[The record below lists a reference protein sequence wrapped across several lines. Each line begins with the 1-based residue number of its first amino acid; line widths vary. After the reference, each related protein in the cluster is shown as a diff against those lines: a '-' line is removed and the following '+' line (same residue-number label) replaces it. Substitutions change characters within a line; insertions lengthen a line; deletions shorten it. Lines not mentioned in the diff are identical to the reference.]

1 MIWSY
6 LLIGEKVLEVAPII
20 LLKNM
25 LHIVDFILHIE
36 QMWLS
41 WIVFKSHR
49 PFMMHLK
56 IQHGKRQ
63 WMKRLEIFRA
73 MESGLLQGYHME
85 RIQLVA
91 NGFSQLSTNP
101 IEVWKDLNLEMFT
114 IKISFNWSP
123 IFIYPMDTNHCIF
136 SQIKWQYTTMKW
148 QEAIM
153 LYLSKSSLNFKLLA
167 YVVLGE
173 NNLLF
178 VSHNDPYTKT
188 EIEYFT
194 HQNK

>member
-1 MIWSY
+1 
-6 LLIGEKVLEVAPII
+6 
-20 LLKNM
+20 
-25 LHIVDFILHIE
+25 
-36 QMWLS
+36 
-41 WIVFKSHR
+41 
-49 PFMMHLK
+49 MMHLK

-136 SQIKWQYTTMKW
+136 SQIK
-148 QEAIM
+148 
-153 LYLSKSSLNFKLLA
+153 
-167 YVVLGE
+167 
-173 NNLLF
+173 
-178 VSHNDPYTKT
+178 
-188 EIEYFT
+188 
-194 HQNK
+194 